1 MPEHTV
7 FRRERTMPL
16 TTLDPP
22 HIYRPDRSMKIL
34 FAISGCVLIAFGAIF
49 TCLFGRLFAL
59 FFTASGASLQADPAT
74 RVVMAAVIVGG
85 GLVVL
90 LCAIGGIAQL
100 LKLAKFSVILT
111 ADSIRFQSPFGS
123 STLALDQILCKRARV
138 TTGRFGDSYTVLIP
152 KDEKRR
158 NLAISSD
165 FVFDEVFTNWLATL
179 PDLDAAFS
187 ATPEPAAQ
195 LR

>member
-1 MPEHTV
+1 MP
-7 FRRERTMPL
+7 P
-16 TTLDPP
+16 TTLNPP
-22 HIYRPDRSMKIL
+22 RIYRPDPSMKLL
-34 FAISGCVLIAFGAIF
+34 FAISGCVLIAFGGIF
-49 TCLFGRLFAL
+49 TYLFGRLFTL
-59 FFTASGASLQADPAT
+59 FFTAGSEGAQADLAA
-74 RVVMAAVIVGG
+74 RVLMAAVVVGG

-123 STLALDQILCKRARV
+123 TALAFDQILCKRSRV

-152 KDEKRR
+152 KDENRR

-165 FVFDEVFTNWLATL
+165 FVFDEAFNNWLATL
-179 PDLDAAFS
+179 PDLGDVFTVS
-187 ATPEPAAQ
+187 PGPAAQ
-195 LR
+195 LH

>member
-1 MPEHTV
+1 MPPT
-7 FRRERTMPL
+7 
-16 TTLDPP
+16 PP
-22 HIYRPDRSMKIL
+22 ATPRIYRPDRSMKVL

-49 TCLFGRLFAL
+49 TCLFGRLFTL
-59 FFTASGASLQADPAT
+59 FFTASGASLQDGPAT
-74 RVVMAAVIVGG
+74 RILMAVVIVGG

-90 LCAIGGIAQL
+90 LCAVGGIAQL

-123 STLALDQILCKRARV
+123 TTLALDQILCKRTRV
-138 TTGRFGDSYTVLIP
+138 TTGRFGDSYTILIP
-152 KDEKRR
+152 KDEHRC

-179 PDLDAAFS
+179 PDLDAIFTA
-187 ATPEPAAQ
+187 APEPAAQ